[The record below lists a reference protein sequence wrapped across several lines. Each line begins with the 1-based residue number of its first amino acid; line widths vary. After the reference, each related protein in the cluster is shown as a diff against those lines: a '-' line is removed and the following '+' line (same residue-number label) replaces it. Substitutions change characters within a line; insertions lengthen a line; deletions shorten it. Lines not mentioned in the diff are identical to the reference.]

1 MDFIGRPRGLCAGGS
16 PTPASVPG
24 LPSPEGTEPTLP
36 SRRLAPSASTLLASA
51 RARASG
57 RRLQLRYA
65 DAAGEVTEREVD
77 VLGLAF
83 RLDHWLLA
91 AWCHL
96 RHGLR
101 LFRVERIL
109 SARVTRRRAGRRAA
123 VAFDARAFATP
134 AWLHPGTAVPALATV
149 RLGPDL
155 APAWGALLPGAL
167 SELLPGGARLC
178 HLRASRLP
186 VLASLVAS
194 LGGRATLVRPRP
206 SRPRNAPP
214 PAPGTPGGASFR

>member
-1 MDFIGRPRGLCAGGS
+1 VENKWIFLAAREAVAPAVT

-96 RHGLR
+96 RHGLPR
-101 LFRVERIL
+101 LDFPRQHE
-109 SARVTRRRAGRRAA
+109 
-123 VAFDARAFATP
+123 ARAP
-134 AWLHPGTAVPALATV
+134 AG
-149 RLGPDL
+149 
-155 APAWGALLPGAL
+155 
-167 SELLPGGARLC
+167 EE
-178 HLRASRLP
+178 
-186 VLASLVAS
+186 
-194 LGGRATLVRPRP
+194 
-206 SRPRNAPP
+206 
-214 PAPGTPGGASFR
+214 